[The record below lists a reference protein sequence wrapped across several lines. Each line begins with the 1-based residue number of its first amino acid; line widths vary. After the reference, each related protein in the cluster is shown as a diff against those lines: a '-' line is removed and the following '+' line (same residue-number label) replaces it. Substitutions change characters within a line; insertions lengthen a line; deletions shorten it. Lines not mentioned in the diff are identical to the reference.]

1 MNVTINHAEFGD
13 IVYEESFWT
22 GKKTVSINGTPLE
35 KISKKQ
41 FRLQD
46 GGTVTVSGNF
56 LQGACLNLN
65 GETIRL
71 TPKLKWYEVVLC
83 ILPLIFTL
91 TWGNIPALCDIVPVV
106 GGMIGGAIGG
116 VFSMVGLY
124 AIRSVKPLWLKIV
137 IGIASFALTFGICC
151 GIGYALI
158 SALN

>member
-22 GKKTVSINGTPLE
+22 GKKSVSINGTPLE

-71 TPKLKWYEVVLC
+71 TPNRRCVQYGRTLRNKKRETSLAQNRYRYCKFCTNFRNLLRNRLCSYQRIELKY
-83 ILPLIFTL
+83 
-91 TWGNIPALCDIVPVV
+91 
-106 GGMIGGAIGG
+106 
-116 VFSMVGLY
+116 
-124 AIRSVKPLWLKIV
+124 KI
-137 IGIASFALTFGICC
+137 
-151 GIGYALI
+151 
-158 SALN
+158 

>member
-1 MNVTINHAEFGD
+1 MNVMINHAEFGD

-22 GKKTVSINGTPLE
+22 GKKSVLLTVLLWKNIE
-35 KISKKQ
+35 KQ

-137 IGIASFALTFGICC
+137 IGIASLH
-151 GIGYALI
+151 
-158 SALN
+158 